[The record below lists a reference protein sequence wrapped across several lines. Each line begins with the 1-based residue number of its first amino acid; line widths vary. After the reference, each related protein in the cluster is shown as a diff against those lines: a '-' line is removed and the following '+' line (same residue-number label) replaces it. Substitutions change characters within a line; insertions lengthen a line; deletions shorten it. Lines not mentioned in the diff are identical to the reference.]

1 MTTTTIEPTV
11 DQVALA
17 IATALVYDEGV
28 INFQGAVV
36 EYRRHTP
43 DQYEVRLA
51 VSLPFLGVLVEH
63 GPGSGWG
70 IRSRVESDL
79 RVTAGSAWETA
90 QDAIR
95 DAIRYLVWLDEGA

>member
-17 IATALVYDEGV
+17 IATAHVYDEGA

-36 EYRRHTP
+36 EYRRHAP
-43 DQYEVRLA
+43 DRYEIQLA
-51 VSLPFLGVLVEH
+51 VSLPFLGVVVEH
-63 GPGSGWG
+63 DPGSGWG
-70 IRSRVESDL
+70 IRTGH
-79 RVTAGSAWETA
+79 VTAGTAWETA

-95 DAIRYLVWLDEGA
+95 DAIRYLVVLGA